1 MPLKIFNKKGGNNQY
16 TVKLKIDLISN
27 VSYAYP
33 KDTEFEIEWKRG
45 VHRGVLP
52 NVYMQSDGDIKP
64 STQFLIPCQ
73 FLKQKSDQGGEE
85 FAPKSLIVNL
95 RKVESKKKT
104 TKIATLQIDLSH
116 MANKLESDKEKQ
128 YSSTMK
134 GIIDQEFKPYIEFTT
149 SVYKGLLSPEDF
161 NDKSVFIAPIN
172 VSPPIDDTSISHS
185 LYSDGR
191 RNSVSS
197 VSSELSE
204 YSNIQ
209 ETSSSIGFGNNNNG
223 NKKDHKRSNS
233 NGSNN
238 SRGSNSSKGSNGSN
252 GINGGNQKK
261 ISPTSR
267 HQRSTSDP
275 FEFNFE
281 STTPVTFSR
290 KSLRNSTTLDDDPL
304 NSPSDQPIFSSDE
317 EVKESN
323 NLNNNNISPTNYSNR
338 SISPTNSTQSLE
350 TFDKDIENQPTLAET
365 PTKSKKKMFSFSSK
379 KKSKASP
386 ESNQRK
392 NSKPE
397 NLNVSKIKGDEIST
411 EEFSSGS
418 ESGGSPKPGKWKRR
432 HSTPNVGF
440 FSIKSFKDKEKQ
452 KEKEKEKEK
461 EKKLQSDFYN
471 TNQTLDNLTINET
484 NENEF
489 EGHHN
494 GLDNNN
500 NSNSNNN
507 NNNNNNNSS
516 MNNENSSKNNKKS
529 KNKKQS
535 FDSNSSTSPTNKQEK
550 SKDRKN
556 SKEKNFI
563 NKLTTSLNPNSSN
576 NNNNNNNINNSNG
589 SDSKDTLQSSL
600 VTRHLDEKLKFLIDD
615 MIVSKRPEYVGN
627 IPISAIAI
635 YKCIFEWK
643 ELSPNNN
650 KCLTEM
656 IETFDLMIKKKN
668 IGKEKSFYWLSN
680 SFTLGFLLEKS
691 YENQKISRSE
701 FNTSPS
707 INFSHNTESQNLK
720 LLINIVQ
727 GYQRSF
733 WSLYWDSV
741 KLELSKVMDRLTEQL
756 RVKEFETTPIFLNF
770 LLSTLEFLEKRLPF
784 QSVWPNIFKQIFFY
798 VSGYLVNKFLTDNSL
813 ATTNNA
819 VNTKLF
825 ISSLSQWFQENKELN
840 YFYYFKM
847 EMSTLVQILDVL
859 VIDKDSLKDEL
870 VRKEICPS
878 LTTTQLAIVLCRFN
892 PENSSEEVDPAVIKY
907 LQDEGIRKHDIQ
919 NITTNL
925 DKIYELPDKPEP
937 SRSIIDTK
945 IPLNI
950 FPQSNQKLFK
960 FLTKPTTIY

>member
-1 MPLKIFNKKGGNNQY
+1 MPLKLFNKKGGNNQY

-104 TKIATLQIDLSH
+104 TKISTLQVDLSH
-116 MANKLESDKEKQ
+116 MANKLDSDKEKQ

-134 GIIDQEFKPYIEFTT
+134 GILDQEFKPYIEFTT
-149 SVYKGLLSPEDF
+149 SVFKGLLSPDDF
-161 NDKSVFIAPIN
+161 DDKSIFIAPIN
-172 VSPPIDDTSISHS
+172 VSPPIDDTSTSHS
-185 LYSDGR
+185 LYSEGR

-197 VSSELSE
+197 VSSEVSE

-209 ETSSSIGFGNNNNG
+209 ETSLSVGYG
-223 NKKDHKRSNS
+223 NKNNSNGKAHKRSNS
-233 NGSNN
+233 NGSN
-238 SRGSNSSKGSNGSN
+238 SSKGSNSSN
-252 GINGGNQKK
+252 NSEKKNK
-261 ISPTSR
+261 ISPSR

-281 STTPVTFSR
+281 STTPATFSR
-290 KSLRNSTTLDDDPL
+290 KSLRNSTTLDEDPL
-304 NSPSDQPIFSSDE
+304 NSPSEQPIFSSDE
-317 EVKESN
+317 EVKERNHN
-323 NLNNNNISPTNYSNR
+323 NHHNNNNNNNISPPTFSSR
-338 SISPTNSTQSLE
+338 SISPTNSLQSFE
-350 TFDKDIENQPTLAET
+350 TFEKDIDNQPTLTET

-379 KKSKASP
+379 KKLKTSP

-397 NLNVSKIKGDEIST
+397 NLNVSKIKGDQVCNN
-411 EEFSSGS
+411 EFSSGS
-418 ESGGSPKPGKWKRR
+418 ENGSPKPGKRR
-432 HSTPNVGF
+432 HSTPNIGF

-461 EKKLQSDFYN
+461 ERKLQSDFYN
-471 TNQTLDNLTINET
+471 TNQSIDNLTINET
-484 NENEF
+484 DENEF
-489 EGHHN
+489 EGHHYQN
-494 GLDNNN
+494 NFENNTNNN
-500 NSNSNNN
+500 TTNTNNNINNN
-507 NNNNNNNSS
+507 NNNH
-516 MNNENSSKNNKKS
+516 KKS
-529 KNKKQS
+529 KNKKDS
-535 FDSNSSTSPTNKQEK
+535 IDSNSSTSPSNKQEK

-563 NKLTTSLNPNSSN
+563 NKLTTSLNPNSN
-576 NNNNNNNINNSNG
+576 VIHEP
-589 SDSKDTLQSSL
+589 KDTLQSSL

-650 KCLTEM
+650 KCLTQM
-656 IETFDLMIKKKN
+656 IETLDTMIKKKN

-691 YENQKISRSE
+691 YENLRLPRSE

-707 INFSHNTESQNLK
+707 INFSHNNENQNLR
-720 LLINIVQ
+720 LFIGLVQ

-733 WSLYWDSV
+733 WSLYWDSI
-741 KLELSKVMDRLTEQL
+741 KLELSKIMDRLTEQL

-784 QSVWPNIFKQIFFY
+784 QSIWPNIFKQIFFY

-847 EMSTLVQILDVL
+847 EMSTLIQILDVL
-859 VIDKDSLKDEL
+859 VIDKDSLKDES

-892 PENSSEEVDPAVIKY
+892 PENSSEEVDPAVIKF

-945 IPLNI
+945 IPSNI

-960 FLTKPTTIY
+960 FLTKPTTIF

>member
-16 TVKLKIDLISN
+16 TVKLKVDLISN

-73 FLKQKSDQGGEE
+73 FLKQKSEQGGEE
-85 FAPKSLIVNL
+85 FAPKSLIINL

-104 TKIATLQIDLSH
+104 IKISTLQVDLSH
-116 MANKLESDKEKQ
+116 MANKPDSEKEKQ

-134 GIIDQEFKPYIEFTT
+134 GIADQEFKPYIEFTT
-149 SVYKGLLSPEDF
+149 CVYKGLLSPEDF
-161 NDKSVFIAPIN
+161 EDKSIFIAPIN

-185 LYSDGR
+185 LYSEGR

-197 VSSELSE
+197 VSSEVSE

-209 ETSSSIGFGNNNNG
+209 ETSSSTGHRNNHNG
-223 NKKDHKRSNS
+223 KGHKRSNS
-233 NGSNN
+233 S
-238 SRGSNSSKGSNGSN
+238 GSNSSNGS
-252 GINGGNQKK
+252 GGSQNK
-261 ISPTSR
+261 ISPTSK
-267 HQRSTSDP
+267 HKRSTSDP

-281 STTPVTFSR
+281 SSTPVSFSR
-290 KSLRNSTTLDDDPL
+290 RSLRNSTTLDEDPL
-304 NSPSDQPIFSSDE
+304 NSPSEQPIFSSDE
-317 EVKESN
+317 DIKD
-323 NLNNNNISPTNYSNR
+323 NNNASPPSFSSR
-338 SISPTNSTQSLE
+338 SISPTNSLQSLE
-350 TFDKDIENQPTLAET
+350 TFDKDVEQPALSET
-365 PTKSKKKMFSFSSK
+365 PTKSKKKIFSFSSK
-379 KKSKASP
+379 KKLKTSP
-386 ESNQRK
+386 QSQQRK

-397 NLNVSKIKGDEIST
+397 NLNVSKIKGDEVCT
-411 EEFSSGS
+411 DELSSGS
-418 ESGGSPKPGKWKRR
+418 ETGSPKPGRWKRR
-432 HSTPNVGF
+432 HSTPNIGF

-489 EGHHN
+489 EGHHHHSN

-500 NSNSNNN
+500 NNNN
-507 NNNNNNNSS
+507 IDVTN
-516 MNNENSSKNNKKS
+516 KNHKKS
-529 KNKKQS
+529 KNKKDS
-535 FDSNSSTSPTNKQEK
+535 IDSNSSTSPTNKQQEK
-550 SKDRKN
+550 VKDRKN
-556 SKEKNFI
+556 SKDKNFI
-563 NKLTTSLNPNSSN
+563 NKLTTSLNPNSHAN
-576 NNNNNNNINNSNG
+576 NNNNNRDG

-600 VTRHLDEKLKFLIDD
+600 VPRHLDEKLKFLIDD

-650 KCLTEM
+650 KCLTQM
-656 IETFDLMIKKKN
+656 IETLDLMIKKKN

-691 YENQKISRSE
+691 FENLRLPRSDL
-701 FNTSPS
+701 NNSPS
-707 INFSHNTESQNLK
+707 ITFSNNNENQNLR
-720 LLINIVQ
+720 LLIGLVQ

-733 WSLYWDSV
+733 WSLYWESV

-847 EMSTLVQILDVL
+847 EMSTLIQILDVL
-859 VIDKDSLKDEL
+859 VIDKDSLKEES

-892 PENSSEEVDPAVIKY
+892 PENSSEEVDPGVIKY

-945 IPLNI
+945 IPSNI